1 MAWIDFIIIA
11 VYLASMVL
19 IGLWMQKKASS
30 GIDSYFLGNR
40 SMPWW
45 MLGISGMASN
55 LDVSGTMINTAL
67 LFALGIS
74 GFLVEIRGGMTLVLA
89 FVMIFMGKWNCRS
102 GVMTL
107 AEWMQLRFGKK
118 RDGDVARIICAIA
131 SLITTI
137 AFITYFCIGAG
148 KFIAEFLGIPAFWGC
163 SGEFWVALLMIIL
176 SMIYTVSSGLYGVI
190 VTDLIQS
197 VLIFATI
204 IIVCFL
210 TVTKYT
216 LPEKFT
222 LSAPV
227 IQEKLDTY
235 NANHPDKP
243 ISNGDI
249 IEDSKYTFKIIDNK
263 PYVTWEETREE
274 WTGAVPKTQKDFPEF
289 SQYSMFNMF
298 GLLLFFYLVK
308 VALEGYGGL
317 QGYMLQ
323 RYFAARSDKDAGLLS
338 LFWTFLLS
346 FRWPFITALAM
357 MGIYLGAQQGGIGD
371 PEKVLPLVV
380 NNLIPIG
387 LKGLLVAGLMAA
399 AMSTFDS
406 TVNAGAAYWVKDLY
420 QTYINPKASEKTL
433 IWHSR
438 ISSII
443 IVLISLVFTLTV
455 KNIND
460 IWGWITMGIGAGMLI
475 PLLIRWYWWRLNGW
489 GFALGMAFGLIASI
503 IQRYFLGDVPEY
515 ISFSIASGASL
526 LGTIVGTY
534 LTAPTDEEVL
544 KNFYIKT
551 RPFGFWGHIRNSLS
565 EDIQK
570 SIAQENRRDIFS
582 TFIAVPWQVVLFMAW
597 IMLMMQNWNTFAIL
611 LVALVVLS
619 VILYFSWFRHL
630 SKEVKIK

>member
-11 VYLASMVL
+11 VYLVSMVL

-30 GIDSYFLGNR
+30 GINSYFLGNR

-163 SGEFWVALLMIIL
+163 SGEFWAALLMIIL

-357 MGIYLGAQQGGIGD
+357 MGIYLGTQQGGIGD

>member
-11 VYLASMVL
+11 VYLVSMVL

-163 SGEFWVALLMIIL
+163 SGEFWAALLMIIL

-204 IIVCFL
+204 VIVCVL

-227 IQEKLDTY
+227 VQEKLDVY
-235 NANHPDKP
+235 NANHPEKP
-243 ISNGDI
+243 IVNGNV
-249 IEDSKYTFKIIDNK
+249 IEDSKYTFKVIDNQ
-263 PYVTWEETREE
+263 PYVTWEETRDE
-274 WTGAVPKTQKDFPEF
+274 WTGAVPKAKKDFPEF

-323 RYFAARSDKDAGLLS
+323 RYFAARSDRDAGLLS

-357 MGIYLGAQQGGIGD
+357 MGIYLGTQQGGIGD

-406 TVNAGAAYWVKDLY
+406 TVNAGAAYWVKDIY
-420 QTYINPKASEKTL
+420 QTYINPKASTKKL

-526 LGTIVGTY
+526 FGTILGTY

-551 RPFGFWGHIRNSLS
+551 RPFGFWNPVRKTLS
-565 EDIQK
+565 PDVQK

-597 IMLMMQNWNTFAIL
+597 IMLMMQNWNTFGIL